1 MVEITCFSYSL
12 DALVGA
18 ASLLREAGAGTPL
31 LGARTFADVFASV
44 EDQEAVKLDL
54 CVTALFLI
62 PLLFIPNMIS
72 QSLDQVSIMHN
83 NVTEHVLT
91 MSPMQPPAS
100 KPPQPPGD
108 YSHYTVTPL
117 PPTPP
122 AFWHPHRNLTSLPQQ
137 PIRLPAATSLPQQP
151 IRVPAATSRTSRPTS
166 RTTTTTTTAAPVTT
180 PPRPSPAAVPGVGP
194 ATEET
199 FSSDLWTDAASAAGG
214 QPDITQVPGVIERQI
229 QAVRERYQ
237 KMGVPRQYLTSK
249 MIFKLIRGGGGQGF
263 QFQY

>member
-1 MVEITCFSYSL
+1 MF
-12 DALVGA
+12 
-18 ASLLREAGAGTPL
+18 
-31 LGARTFADVFASV
+31 
-44 EDQEAVKLDL
+44 
-54 CVTALFLI
+54 
-62 PLLFIPNMIS
+62 
-72 QSLDQVSIMHN
+72 
-83 NVTEHVLT
+83 
-91 MSPMQPPAS
+91 PMQPPAS

-137 PIRLPAATSLPQQP
+137 PIR
-151 IRVPAATSRTSRPTS
+151 VPAATSRTSRPTS
-166 RTTTTTTTAAPVTT
+166 RTTTTATTTAAPVTT

-199 FSSDLWTDAASAAGG
+199 FSSDLWTDAAPAAGE

>member
-1 MVEITCFSYSL
+1 
-12 DALVGA
+12 
-18 ASLLREAGAGTPL
+18 
-31 LGARTFADVFASV
+31 
-44 EDQEAVKLDL
+44 
-54 CVTALFLI
+54 
-62 PLLFIPNMIS
+62 
-72 QSLDQVSIMHN
+72 
-83 NVTEHVLT
+83 
-91 MSPMQPPAS
+91 MQPPAS

-122 AFWHPHRNLTSLPQQ
+122 AFWHPHRNLTNLPQQ
-137 PIRLPAATSLPQQP
+137 PIRLPAATSLSQQP

-166 RTTTTTTTAAPVTT
+166 RTTTTTTTTTTAAPVTT

-199 FSSDLWTDAASAAGG
+199 FSSDLWTDTGSAAGE